1 MLTYA
6 ALTGGGVSRAES
18 STAAEIAT
26 AAEMVIDIEA
36 SVRANL
42 ESHTQGLQGL
52 RQKEGILCDILLS
65 GRREKEEEKEAEK
78 EEVVDVEEASEAE
91 IEEASEDE
99 IAWHPPRLSLS
110 LSRSHEHAGRGKAG
124 AREAG
129 SREWGHTHTHSLT
142 HAHISPRHPSWG
154 AAYLQDKRAALLQD
168 ATVGLS
174 VTGVDYSEWAANGRP
189 GDFKSLKV
197 ALNTRKEAGGGCKAK
212 AKLLVSLPMSH
223 RLAFDSE
230 RGNQSI
236 S

>member
-1 MLTYA
+1 M
-6 ALTGGGVSRAES
+6 
-18 STAAEIAT
+18 AT
-26 AAEMVIDIEA
+26 APEMVIDIEA

-42 ESHTQGLQGL
+42 EAHTHTHTQDLQGL
-52 RQKEGILCDILLS
+52 RQKEGILCDLLLS
-65 GRREKEEEKEAEK
+65 GRREKEEEREEEK
-78 EEVVDVEEASEAE
+78 EEVVDVEEASEEE

-110 LSRSHEHAGRGKAG
+110 LPRSLEHAGRGKAG
-124 AREAG
+124 AREAA
-129 SREWGHTHTHSLT
+129 SRDWGDTHTHTHSLT
-142 HAHISPRHPSWG
+142 HISPRHPSWG
-154 AAYLQDKRAALLQD
+154 RAYLQDKRAALLQD

-197 ALNTRKEAGGGCKAK
+197 ALNARKEAGGGCKAK

-236 S
+236 